1 MSIQTNLEIRES
13 AENLR
18 TLMSQQ
24 ENSRRYAKIQA
35 LYLLKLEA
43 VETIAHL
50 STLIGRDCSTVEDW
64 LDLYQQEG
72 IEGLLE
78 KDQLTQAESQQ
89 PCYVQDPDSAEI
101 LTLEEIQERYPRQ
114 WVLIVEP
121 ELDEELNVIR
131 GKVLAASPS
140 RDEAYSKLSLRK
152 GKLLATEYTGPVSD
166 DLAVMV

>member
-18 TLMSQQ
+18 TLMSEQ
-24 ENSRRYAKIQA
+24 ENSLRYAKIQA

-43 VETIAHL
+43 VETIAQL
-50 STLIGRDCSTVEDW
+50 STLIGRDISTVEAW
-64 LDLYQQEG
+64 LDLYQQAG

-78 KDQLTQAESQQ
+78 PEELTQAESQQ
-89 PCYVQDPDSAEI
+89 PCYVQDPEHAEI

-131 GKVLAASPS
+131 GKVLAASPD
-140 RDEAYSKLSLRK
+140 RDEAYSKFSLRK
-152 GKLLATEYTGPVSD
+152 GKPVAIEYTGPVSD
-166 DLAVMV
+166 DIVVLL